1 VTVSGVVVGAPA
13 VSGRDWTKGGGS
25 VTQRPEVRGLPWEPT
40 GSIAFTGRQEAVA
53 HRAAAADAAVCTEV
67 GDPGNLERYPRPVK

>member
-1 VTVSGVVVGAPA
+1 VAVSGVVAWAPT
-13 VSGRDWTKGGGS
+13 VSSGDRTKGDGS

-40 GSIAFTGRQEAVA
+40 GSIALTGRQEAVS
-53 HRAAAADAAVCTEV
+53 HRAAAADAAVRTEV